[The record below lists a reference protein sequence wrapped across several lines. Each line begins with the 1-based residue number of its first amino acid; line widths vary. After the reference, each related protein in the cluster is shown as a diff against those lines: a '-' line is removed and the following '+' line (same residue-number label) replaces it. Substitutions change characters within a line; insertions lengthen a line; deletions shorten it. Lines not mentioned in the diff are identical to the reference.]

1 MNHLAHFVLSGGDAD
16 LAIGNFVA
24 DFITNRQLPT
34 FSAGVQR
41 GIWLH
46 REIDAFTD
54 AHPIVKQSTKRLHPF
69 HHKYSP
75 VIVDVYYDYLLA
87 KNWDRFFELIIKNSK
102 LKIEPD
108 VAVDSENLVFGTNK
122 NFQKDPS
129 VYLPIFVEN
138 TYKLLTDRQLEL
150 PERLQG
156 FLPRMISDDF
166 LMQPTTFKGLEKS
179 FERIEKHAAFPG
191 NFGNA
196 AEHLEEFLEEFDAE
210 FCAFF
215 PDLQNHVL
223 DYLKDK

>member
-24 DFITNRQLPT
+24 DFITNRQLPD
-34 FSAGVQR
+34 FSAAVQR
-41 GIWLH
+41 GIHLH

-75 VIVDVYYDYLLA
+75 VIVDVYYDFLLA
-87 KNWDRFFELIIKNSK
+87 KNWDKFFELKIKNEE
-102 LKIEPD
+102 LKIGSE
-108 VAVDSENLVFGTNK
+108 AAITSENLVFGLDKT
-122 NFQKDPS
+122 FQRDPS

-138 TYKLLTDRQLEL
+138 TYNLLTSRILEL
-150 PERLQG
+150 PERLQS
-156 FLPRMISDDF
+156 FLPRMIAGDF
-166 LMQPTTFKGLEKS
+166 LLQPTTFKGLEKS

-196 AEHLEEFLEEFDAE
+196 AEHLEGFLDEFDAE

-223 DYLKDK
+223 AYLKKK